1 MRFVVALTPEQYRRY
16 LEKCF
21 KLFIIGAALFAFFVF
36 FVKGTNYIK
45 GLIHPEVVSESVS
58 NKEIKSLTQK
68 IKAYPKK
75 VELYTER
82 EKLYLEKKDYLNAI
96 EDLNKQIEL
105 QGNSHINTYHCYKR
119 IIKIYTDQRQYQKAI
134 DTYSDLFKC
143 NDYIGKDYTNRGF
156 LYLLTGRVDLALNDF
171 KTASQKR
178 Q

>member
-1 MRFVVALTPEQYRRY
+1 MKFIVLLTPEQYQKY
-16 LEKCF
+16 LKNLGYF
-21 KLFIIGAALFAFFVF
+21 ILFIIFAAFCLTKDIFIYEIT
-36 FVKGTNYIK
+36 KKLSPQPKI
-45 GLIHPEVVSESVS
+45 IIE
-58 NKEIKSLTQK
+58 NKENIKSLTQK